1 MQDTYDPF
9 SFLLSEIRAFDAG
22 ERENWDPYQRQ
33 HYLDVL
39 LADEAEEVAWG
50 RRHVSLVHGSPVDD
64 LDNEVLDEI
73 FAAWEDIAVR
83 SEWARIGGLS
93 DHHLTL
99 TLGGAGAAAFALAA
113 TDIAIRR
120 MRGNWRVVETACPS
134 LEDG

>member
-39 LADEAEEVAWG
+39 LADEAEEIAWG
-50 RRHVSLVHGSPVDD
+50 RRHLTVVHGPTRD
-64 LDNEVLDEI
+64 EVAAELLDEL
-73 FAAWEDIAVR
+73 FSAWEDLAGLT
-83 SEWARIGGLS
+83 SWSRIGGVP

-99 TLGGAGAAAFALAA
+99 SVAGTCRDDALSAAADHALRANP
-113 TDIAIRR
+113 
-120 MRGNWRVVETACPS
+120 GHWRIV
-134 LEDG
+134 DGASAGL